1 MPTSTQ
7 PETLLS
13 PKQQEHAAAM
23 RQLVQTAITDLAR
36 QIGAGHTDGYLDM
49 LAFYRKFWRY
59 SARNLVLIK
68 CQQPDA
74 TRVAGY
80 HTWQKLGWQVAKGST
95 AIWIWCPIIAKGR
108 DPETGAQE
116 EACLGFRPG
125 SVFDAAD
132 LEDIET
138 DPLPTRCRPL
148 PNDCEDAYW
157 RVLRAIGDTG
167 LAITEQALPGGL
179 QGKATADAIVVSSR
193 IPDSRNRLATLLHEY
208 AHCLAH
214 FGPVAQGKDER
225 QCELEAESACYV
237 VLTHLGIDYPF
248 SRDYLLHYKVTPDLL
263 YQSLAAVQG
272 IVRRMMR
279 AVEGAKEGREQA
291 A

>member
-1 MPTSTQ
+1 VPTAQ

-23 RQLVQTAITDLAR
+23 RQLVQSAITDLAR
-36 QIGAGHTDGYLDM
+36 QIGAGHTDGYLEM

-80 HTWQKLGWQVAKGST
+80 HTWQKLGRQVAKGST

-108 DPETGAQE
+108 DPETGVVE

-132 LEDIET
+132 LEGIAT
-138 DPLPTRCRPL
+138 DPLPSLWKPL
-148 PNDCEDAYW
+148 PDDCEPAYW
-157 RVLRAIGDTG
+157 RVSRAIRDTG
-167 LAITEQALPGGL
+167 LAIFERPLPPGR
-179 QGKATADAIVVSSR
+179 QGTATVDTIVVSAT
-193 IPDSRNRLATLLHEY
+193 IPDSRDRLATLLHEY

-248 SRDYLLHYKVTPDLL
+248 SRDYLLHYNVTPDLL

-279 AVEGAKEGREQA
+279 AVEEVKGEKRQA